1 MFTKVLVANRGEIAL
16 RIVRALRDLS
26 IKSVAVYSEVDRLSQ
41 HVRYADEAHLIGP
54 ADARQSYLN
63 GDKIIEVALACGAD
77 AIHPG
82 YGFLAENADFAEA
95 CARAGLTFI
104 GPSPES
110 IRMLGDKITA
120 RKMAAEAGLPVLPG
134 SPEIES
140 IDEAI
145 AYADRIG
152 YPVMVKAAAGGGGRG
167 IRRINTPREFRDAA
181 SRAMQEAQ
189 AAFGSSAIYV
199 EKSLH
204 SVRHIEVQII
214 ADKYGNTV
222 PIGERECSI
231 QRRHQKLIEECPSI
245 AVGPDLRRS
254 LSRAAVRIARAA
266 NYHNVGTV
274 EFLLSETGEYYFLE
288 MNTRLQVEHPVT
300 EIATGTDL
308 VKDQIMV
315 AAGLELPYEE
325 HELLSRGWAIECRV
339 VAEDPFN
346 SFLPSVGRIV
356 LAREPAGPGIR
367 VESALYDGIEV
378 TPYYDSLLA
387 KVTAWGRTREGAR
400 TRMRRALAEFRV
412 VGVATNIPYLQQV
425 IDLPDFIEGK
435 IDTGFL
441 DRHEVAATES
451 IEEQEELAEIAAL
464 LGVVLGME
472 QSEKPVERNG
482 TASPTVVANGHG
494 NHAWRR
500 QMADIGQGKGMGR
513 WPRSI

>member
-1 MFTKVLVANRGEIAL
+1 MFSKVLVANRGEIAL

-26 IKSVAVYSEVDRLSQ
+26 ITSVAVYSDVDRLSQ

-54 ADARQSYLN
+54 ADARLSYLN
-63 GDKIIEVALACGAD
+63 GDRIIEVAKACGAD

-95 CARAGLTFI
+95 CAAAGMTFI

-110 IRMLGDKITA
+110 IRQLGDKIAA
-120 RKMAAEAGLPVLPG
+120 REIAKSAGLPVLPG
-134 SPEIES
+134 SVEVHT
-140 IDEAI
+140 IDEALTL
-145 AYADRIG
+145 AAGIG

-167 IRRINTPREFRDAA
+167 IRLVEREEDFRDAA
-181 SRAMQEAQ
+181 ARAMQEAQ

-199 EKSLH
+199 EKNLAP
-204 SVRHIEVQII
+204 VRHIEVQII
-214 ADKYGNTV
+214 GDRFGNV
-222 PIGERECSI
+222 VSIGERECSI

-245 AVGPDLRRS
+245 AVTPNLRRS

-274 EFLLSETGEYYFLE
+274 EFLLTTTGEYYFLE

-300 EIATGTDL
+300 EMSTGTDL
-308 VKDQIMV
+308 VKDQILV
-315 AAGLELPYEE
+315 AAGLELAYDEA
-325 HELLSRGWAIECRV
+325 ELLTRGWAIECRI

-346 SFLPSVGRIV
+346 NFLPSVGRVV

-387 KVTAWGRTREGAR
+387 KVTAWGRDREGAR
-400 TRMRRALAEFRV
+400 TRMKRALAEFRI
-412 VGVATNIPYLQQV
+412 VGVATNIPYLQQI
-425 IDLPDFIEGK
+425 IDMPDFIDGR

-441 DRHEVAATES
+441 DRHEVLP
-451 IEEQEELAEIAAL
+451 EERLSEEREFAEIAAL
-464 LGVVLGME
+464 LFVTSGE
-472 QSEKPVERNG
+472 TAERTTGNG
-482 TASPTVVANGHG
+482 NGNGHVPQPTST
-494 NHAWRR
+494 WRE
-500 QMADIGQGKGMGR
+500 QMTGTGARGGMGR
-513 WPRSI
+513 WPKSI